1 MGTDEHSLGMKPVK
15 ILVIN
20 HVIGQHSI
28 QEEQQAYFTFYHFKM
43 TAFKFAQLLT
53 SAPGNPAG
61 PMEPGGPRCP

>member
-28 QEEQQAYFTFYHFKM
+28 QEE
-43 TAFKFAQLLT
+43 
-53 SAPGNPAG
+53 
-61 PMEPGGPRCP
+61 